1 MKRIV
6 AAVVLIV
13 AVIPLLSCNTVQ
25 GIGRDIEKGV
35 KAIERAATR

>member
-13 AVIPLLSCNTVQ
+13 AVIPLLSCKTVQ
-25 GIGRDIEKGV
+25 GIGRDIEKGG